1 MSRDRR
7 GRVVGGVE
15 VEDVDVEED
24 VEVVDVGLE
33 VGVRNNPRPIVRLS
47 VCLKG

>member
-1 MSRDRR
+1 MSRNRR
-7 GRVVGGVE
+7 GQGVGGVE
-15 VEDVDVEED
+15 VEGVVVEED

-33 VGVRNNPRPIVRLS
+33 VGVISNPHQIVRLS